1 MTTPEPAM
9 TPPSPDS
16 PIELSQLT
24 AVSSVVNVVARY
36 VDGLAPIPADELAEW
51 VAGLAVPA
59 DWQVLPLDAN
69 AAPLAR
75 IAVHGQRPEGGWD
88 ACDTLSVFRF
98 TGFPPREVVEDNA
111 ECTLRDLGAGEGIHT
126 TVAPPP
132 PPGVAVVRSDGHFDI
147 AGKPMYAQYE
157 TYVASSDQPGQG
169 RLIQHS
175 IFVDHG
181 SFFRLGRDVGQ
192 LTGTVHDAFLTAIGA
207 DPADAKW
214 VLPDAVLANHPRMAI
229 LSREPGDDG
238 IDMVAIRLTPDEQ
251 HFICTA
257 LIQWRSLATGFPLPI
272 KALGLAE
279 DWPQF
284 DELVDRLR
292 AAIAAKEPLSEL
304 DWARAL
310 FLTEISW
317 ASDLVGAGVEFR
329 YNGILDEE
337 AIKLLRTIQ
346 RKISS
351 RHHADLLF
359 PGAGRPRRASND
371 DAPPN

>member
-1 MTTPEPAM
+1 M
-9 TPPSPDS
+9 SLSNPDQA
-16 PIELSQLT
+16 IELSQLT
-24 AVSSVVNVVARY
+24 TVSSVVDVVAGY
-36 VDGLAPIPADELAEW
+36 VDDLAPIPVSELTDW
-51 VAGLAVPA
+51 LAGLTVPA
-59 DWQVLPLDAN
+59 GWQVLPLDAS

-75 IAVHGQRPEGGWD
+75 IAVCDQRPEGGWD

-111 ECTLRDLGAGEGIHT
+111 ECTLRDLGADESIRT
-126 TVAPPP
+126 EVAPPP

-147 AGKPMYAQYE
+147 AGKRMWAQYE
-157 TYVASSDQPGQG
+157 TYVAGSTEPGQG

-175 IFVDHG
+175 VFVERG

-192 LTGTVHDAFLTAIGA
+192 LTGAVRDAFFTAIGA

-214 VLPDAVLANHPRMAI
+214 LTPDSVLAKDPRMAI
-229 LSREPGDDG
+229 LSREPGTDG
-238 IDMVAIRLTPDEQ
+238 IDVVSIRLTQEEQ
-251 HFICTA
+251 HFIGTA
-257 LIQWRSLATGFPLPI
+257 LIQWRWLATGFPLPI
-272 KALGLAE
+272 KALGFAE
-279 DWPQF
+279 DWTQF

-310 FLTEISW
+310 FLTEVSW

-329 YNGILDEE
+329 YNDIPDEE
-337 AIKLLRTIQ
+337 AIKLLRSIQ

-351 RHHADLLF
+351 RYHADLLF
-359 PGAGRPRRASND
+359 PNAGRPRRTSD
-371 DAPPN
+371 DEAPKNAPS

>member
-1 MTTPEPAM
+1 M

-24 AVSSVVNVVARY
+24 TVSSVVDVIAGY
-36 VDGLAPIPADELAEW
+36 VDDLTPIPVGELIDW
-51 VAGLAVPA
+51 LAGLAVPA
-59 DWQVLPLDAN
+59 GWQVLPLDAN

-75 IAVHGQRPEGGWD
+75 IAVCGRRPEGGWD
-88 ACDTLSVFRF
+88 ACDTISVFRF

-111 ECTLRDLGAGEGIHT
+111 ECTLQDLGAGESIRT
-126 TVAPPP
+126 AVAPPP
-132 PPGVAVVRSDGHFDI
+132 PPGVAAVRSSGHFDI
-147 AGKPMYAQYE
+147 AGKPMWARYE
-157 TYVASSDQPGQG
+157 TYIAGSDQPGQG

-175 IFVDHG
+175 VFVDRG
-181 SFFRLGRDVGQ
+181 SFFRLSRDVGQ
-192 LTGTVHDAFLTAIGA
+192 LTRAVHNAFLTAVGA
-207 DPADAKW
+207 NPTDAKW
-214 VLPDAVLANHPRMAI
+214 LTPDAVLANHPRMAI

-238 IDMVAIRLTPDEQ
+238 SDIVAIRLTPDEQ
-251 HFICTA
+251 HFIETA
-257 LIQWRSLATGFPLPI
+257 LIQWRWLATGYPLPI

-337 AIKLLRTIQ
+337 AVKLLRTIQ

-359 PGAGRPRRASND
+359 PGAGRPRQTSND
-371 DAPPN
+371 EAPKDMSS

>member
-1 MTTPEPAM
+1 MSLPN
-9 TPPSPDS
+9 PDQA
-16 PIELSQLT
+16 IELSQLT
-24 AVSSVVNVVARY
+24 TVSSVVDVVAGY
-36 VDGLAPIPADELAEW
+36 VDDLAPIPADELAEW

-59 DWQVLPLDAN
+59 GWQVLPLDAS

-75 IAVHGQRPEGGWD
+75 IAVCGRQPEGGWD
-88 ACDTLSVFRF
+88 ACDTVSVFRF

-132 PPGVAVVRSDGHFDI
+132 PPGIAAVRSDGYVDL
-147 AGKPMYAQYE
+147 AGKLTWAQYE
-157 TYVASSDQPGQG
+157 TYVAGSDQPGQG

-175 IFVDHG
+175 VFVDRG

-192 LTGTVHDAFLTAIGA
+192 FTGSIHDAFLIAIGA
-207 DPADAKW
+207 DPTDAKW
-214 VLPDAVLANHPRMAI
+214 VLPDAILADHPSMAT
-229 LSREPGDDG
+229 LSREPGADG

-251 HFICTA
+251 HYIETA
-257 LIQWRSLATGFPLPI
+257 LIQWRWLATGFPLPI

-279 DWPQF
+279 DWSQF

-292 AAIAAKEPLSEL
+292 AAIAAKEPLSDL

-329 YNGILDEE
+329 YNGISDEE
-337 AIKLLRTIQ
+337 AVKLLRSIQ

-351 RHHADLLF
+351 RYRADLLF
-359 PGAGRPRRASND
+359 PNAGRPRRASVD
-371 DAPPN
+371 